1 MNDLDRNQDVAD
13 SICRDFAW
21 QGRVFQP
28 GDCVALRDG
37 VVIAVAPDA
46 DQALP
51 LIRKIDPNHRRGML
65 VEVGKPVVDV
75 IR

>member
-1 MNDLDRNQDVAD
+1 MNELDRNQDVAN

-21 QGRVFQP
+21 QGRLFQP
-28 GDCVALRDG
+28 GDCVALLDG
-37 VVIAVAPDA
+37 VVIAVAPDV

-51 LIRKIDPNHRRGML
+51 LLRKIDPNPRRGML
-65 VEVGKPVVDV
+65 VEVRKPVVDV